1 MVTLPRLAVIVAAFV
16 LGLPVCVVADT
27 LFMRDGT
34 RIRGELLAFRNGVI
48 EFEERR
54 GSGSG
59 RTVRVD
65 RDEVASIEFDDFG
78 GGGGNV
84 GGGGGPGGMRERQLM
99 IAANTPWT
107 DSGIELRGGQTIYVQ
122 ASGNVTWGAD
132 RRDGPEGE
140 HDSPSNPGRPMP
152 NRPAAAL
159 IGKVGE
165 GNDIFFIGNDTGP
178 IRVRNSGRLYLGI
191 NDDVLKDNRGSF
203 RVVVYY

>member
-1 MVTLPRLAVIVAAFV
+1 VVTLPRLAVIVAAFV

-59 RTVRVD
+59 RTVRVN
-65 RDEVASIEFDDFG
+65 RDEVARIEFDDFG

-84 GGGGGPGGMRERQLM
+84 GGGGRPGGMRERQLM

-107 DSGIELRGGQTIYVQ
+107 DSGIELRGGQTIYVRRVGTSRGERTGATAQ
-122 ASGNVTWGAD
+122 RASTI
-132 RRDGPEGE
+132 RRQTRA
-140 HDSPSNPGRPMP
+140 GRCPTDP
-152 NRPAAAL
+152 RP
-159 IGKVGE
+159 
-165 GNDIFFIGNDTGP
+165 
-178 IRVRNSGRLYLGI
+178 R
-191 NDDVLKDNRGSF
+191 
-203 RVVVYY
+203 